1 MVNSR
6 SSNSTSLDES
16 PDEGSS
22 AYRGCISKSI
32 NVTGVLH
39 IVAGALCIVFGI
51 SAIILKAFVS
61 YLGIPIWVGLLIFI
75 VTGSFGVANYYKPA
89 SKKIMKYY
97 MVMSTVSSVFSFSF
111 LIAFSIFLH
120 NEGGYWE
127 SFVCHPLARSICNS
141 PEWTRYVIDAVL
153 ILIFVLE
160 AVCSMTSACLSC
172 YKNCDC
178 YRHGLEMC
186 KTCKMCNLAQLC
198 RKCQEDPGN
207 SNIMYYAVNMGD
219 MPMMTLPNDNQSS
232 GPIYIAGE
240 SPESSGQPGQFMYLS
255 PSPQHQNFMALPAV
269 SPQNQHI
276 PKLPP
281 PPQQQEQSQQQPQP
295 SKQQP
300 QPLEHH
306 QVQQLPEQPQAQQLP
321 QQHQVQ
327 QPPQQ
332 HQQQVLLIPQT
343 SGVNLQQSG
352 APSGQAGFVQF
363 QAPRQMQ
370 PLAFAPT
377 QQLPQL
383 QPAGMAPQV
392 SGSPQVGFFQVRG
405 PGGQVQMVPAPFMY
419 PQVMMAPATQQ
430 PTTGAEQ
437 VRQELDQQ
445 EPIQQELVQQPI
457 APSNSAEANVEE

>member
-89 SKKIMKYY
+89 SKKI
-97 MVMSTVSSVFSFSF
+97 
-111 LIAFSIFLH
+111 
-120 NEGGYWE
+120 
-127 SFVCHPLARSICNS
+127 
-141 PEWTRYVIDAVL
+141 WTRYVIDAVL

>member
-6 SSNSTSLDES
+6 SSNSTSPDES
-16 PDEGSS
+16 PDDGST
-22 AYRGCISKSI
+22 AYRGCVSTSI

-61 YLGIPIWVGLLIFI
+61 YLGIPIWVGLVIFI

-89 SKKIMKYY
+89 SKKI
-97 MVMSTVSSVFSFSF
+97 
-111 LIAFSIFLH
+111 
-120 NEGGYWE
+120 
-127 SFVCHPLARSICNS
+127 
-141 PEWTRYVIDAVL
+141 WTRYLIDAVL

-160 AVCSMTSACLSC
+160 AVCSVTSACLSC

-207 SNIMYYAVNMGD
+207 SNIVYYAVNMGD
-219 MPMMTLPNDNQSS
+219 MPMMTLPNDNQST

-240 SPESSGQPGQFMYLS
+240 SPDSSAQPGQFMYLS
-255 PSPQHQNFMALPAV
+255 PSPQQQNFMALPAAAL
-269 SPQNQHI
+269 QNRPI

-295 SKQQP
+295 SQQQP
-300 QPLEHH
+300 QSFEHH
-306 QVQQLPEQPQAQQLP
+306 QVQQLPEQPLP
-321 QQHQVQ
+321 LQHQVQ
-327 QPPQQ
+327 QSPLQ

-352 APSGQAGFVQF
+352 APSGQAGFVQV

-392 SGSPQVGFFQVRG
+392 SGSSQVGFFQVRG

-419 PQVMMAPATQQ
+419 PQVMMAPAPRQ
-430 PTTGAEQ
+430 PTAGAEQ
-437 VRQELDQQ
+437 VRQELGQQ
-445 EPIQQELVQQPI
+445 EQIQQELVQQPT
-457 APSNSAEANVEE
+457 APSNSAEANVEEQKVAE